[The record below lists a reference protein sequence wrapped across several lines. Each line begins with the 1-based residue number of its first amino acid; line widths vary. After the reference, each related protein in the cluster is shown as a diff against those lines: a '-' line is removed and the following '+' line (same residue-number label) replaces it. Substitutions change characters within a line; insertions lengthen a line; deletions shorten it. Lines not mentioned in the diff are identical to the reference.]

1 MDLKSLK
8 TFHTI
13 VKCGSFHRA
22 AQELNYV
29 QSTVTMQIQKLESEL
44 GVTLIDRGK
53 EMTLTEAGR
62 IFYEE
67 SSPIVKNMEHLQTSI
82 TNITS
87 GEAGHI
93 RLGVTEPTASYRLP
107 QILKAFMSDYPKIR
121 FSVEIASTS
130 VLIERI
136 RKGELDLALS
146 TAPDIGSDLYFEP
159 LFHETFVALLPEHHP
174 LTANDTLTPQDFA
187 GHRLLITSNTCP
199 YRKKLEF
206 VLQEKGSIMLDTM
219 EIGSMTALRFYV
231 EQGLGIA
238 LVPKIVVDSGAKGT
252 TVRGIDES
260 LIHITF
266 GLLCKQSS
274 YPFQQASLKFFNYL
288 KQAWC
293 FSNKTDADSPS

>member
-1 MDLKSLK
+1 MK

-44 GVTLIDRGK
+44 GVTLIERGK
-53 EMTLTEAGR
+53 EMVLTEAGR
-62 IFYEE
+62 IFYEQ
-67 SSPIVKNMEHLQTSI
+67 SLPIVKNMEQLQTSMKS
-82 TNITS
+82 ITS

-107 QILKAFMSDYPKIR
+107 QILKGFIAEYPNIR
-121 FSVEIASTS
+121 ITVEIASTPI
-130 VLIERI
+130 LIERI
-136 RKGELDLALS
+136 QRGELDLALS

-159 LFHETFVALLPEHHP
+159 LFLEKFVVLLPEQHP
-174 LTANDTLTPQDFA
+174 LTAKAKLKHEDFE
-187 GHRLLITSNTCP
+187 GHRLLITSSTCA

-206 VLQEKGSIMLDTM
+206 VLKEKGSIMLDTM

-238 LVPKIVVDSGAKGT
+238 MVPKIIVNHETKGT
-252 TVRGIDES
+252 TVREIDTS
-260 LIHITF
+260 LIHMTF
-266 GLLCKQSS
+266 GLLCKESA
-274 YPFQQASLKFFNYL
+274 YPFQQASLRLYNYL
-288 KQAWC
+288 KQVWREPLVTAL
-293 FSNKTDADSPS
+293 